1 MGGDAAA
8 VTSHEASASHL
19 YNGTAGTLSPGH
31 GFGVSPLMALR
42 YPDPAG
48 IDNSGRSQ
56 LYPSTREPLEVSQ
69 DFFPTEG
76 FQYIRER
83 TLCQSNDRPNH
94 ADEQTSESVSLVA
107 HPGSLVPFA
116 AGSS

>member
-1 MGGDAAA
+1 
-8 VTSHEASASHL
+8 
-19 YNGTAGTLSPGH
+19 
-31 GFGVSPLMALR
+31 MALR

-56 LYPSTREPLEVSQ
+56 LYPSTREPLAVSQ

-83 TLCQSNDRPNH
+83 TLCQSNDRPNY